1 MRTTIRQQTLGL
13 AFFLAIASPA
23 AAAENDKRSIVGVDA
38 KLLSDPPKY
47 RPTGERVAFGSIVD
61 VLEEKKTLNGWH
73 AKIRLVG
80 ESKPLGWI
88 ETKGNLGHVKEFD
101 PSMKPSDAVAL
112 VDSLSG
118 LDRLMAAMY
127 NTRGRYLKE
136 RAKELGAAPADLA
149 AVLRV
154 ESSGRAFD
162 DDGHPIMRFENHV
175 FYRNWGEKH
184 KDVFDRHFTF
194 DQKTRYKNHT
204 FRKNPEAVRSA
215 FHLDNRKEREV
226 LAFARNLDDTA
237 ALLSASYGA
246 AQVMGFNHRKI
257 GYKDVQS
264 MYQAFNAGIKP
275 QLDGMI
281 AYIKATP
288 LCMEGLKNR
297 DYFKFATGYNGK
309 GKENDYAPKIKAA
322 AESYAKVTKGKKEVE

>member
-1 MRTTIRQQTLGL
+1 MRMKMRHCSLGL
-13 AFFLAIASPA
+13 AIFLAIASPVFA
-23 AAAENDKRSIVGVDA
+23 DEGDKRSIVGVDA
-38 KLLSDPPKY
+38 KLLSDPPKS
-47 RPTGERVAFGSIVD
+47 RPTGERVPFGAIVE

-73 AKIRLVG
+73 AKIKLVG
-80 ESKPLGWI
+80 DNKPLGWI

-112 VDSLSG
+112 VDSFDA
-118 LDRLMAAMY
+118 LDRIMACMY

-136 RAKELGAAPADLA
+136 RAKELGAVPADLA

-162 DDGHPIMRFENHV
+162 DDGYPIMRFENHV

-184 KDVFDRHFTF
+184 KDVFDKHFTF
-194 DQKTRYKNHT
+194 DQKTRHKNHT

-215 FHLDNRKEREV
+215 FHLDNRREREV

-246 AQVMGFNHRKI
+246 AQVMGFNHKKI

-264 MYQAFNAGIKP
+264 MYAAFNAGIRP

-309 GKENDYAPKIKAA
+309 GKENDYARKIKAA
-322 AESYAKVTKGKKEVE
+322 AESYAKVTKGKTEAE